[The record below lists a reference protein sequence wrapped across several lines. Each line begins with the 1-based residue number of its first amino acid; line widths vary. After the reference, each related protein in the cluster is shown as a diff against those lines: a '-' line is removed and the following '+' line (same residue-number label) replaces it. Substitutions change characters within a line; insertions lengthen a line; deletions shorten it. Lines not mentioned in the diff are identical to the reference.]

1 MTLDDAL
8 HVNDAT
14 CYLNYCKS
22 PLRYCLNT
30 ATLIMLHVGGY
41 NVSGKA
47 HTSLSILMFNTQLVL
62 FSFLKSII
70 VKEKWN

>member
-8 HVNDAT
+8 HLNDVT

-30 ATLIMLHVGGY
+30 EALIMLCVGGY
-41 NVSGKA
+41 NVSGKV
-47 HTSLSILMFNTQLVL
+47 HTSLCILIFKIKLV
-62 FSFLKSII
+62 FLRPSKSI
-70 VKEKWN
+70 VVMERWN